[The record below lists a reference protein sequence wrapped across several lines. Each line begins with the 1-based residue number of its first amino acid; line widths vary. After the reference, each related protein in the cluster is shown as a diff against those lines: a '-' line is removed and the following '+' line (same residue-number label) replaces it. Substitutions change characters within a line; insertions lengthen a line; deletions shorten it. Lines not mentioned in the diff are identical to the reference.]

1 MTNLVPNPGITSK
14 FVHGGLTYSDVFAIE
29 HSQTQERVD
38 TTGMGQ
44 LSEAFV
50 PGRKSVLEI
59 TIRFY
64 GSNAASGS
72 FSGTDAQRNLELG
85 QALIA
90 GHVHFSSGQKLAW
103 TTGNANVLSH
113 GTTAGVDGATEHEVT
128 LAVASFDRT
137 YVAIS

>member
-14 FVHGGLTYSDVFAIE
+14 FVHGSLTYSDVFAIE

-59 TIRFY
+59 TLRFY
-64 GSNAASGS
+64 GSNASGS
-72 FSGTDAQRNLELG
+72 FSGSEAQRNLELG

-103 TTGNANVLSH
+103 TAGNANVLSH

-128 LAVASFDRT
+128 IAVASFTRSYT
-137 YVAIS
+137 AI